1 MEPASRLRELAG
13 SIRGCTA
20 CPLWRSRQQAVPG
33 EGEPGATIFFIGEAP
48 GRQEDK
54 TGRPFVGPA
63 GRVLNGALERAGL
76 RRRETFIT
84 SVVKCKPPGREK
96 PKRNE
101 VTTCTN
107 LYLFHQIEAVDPRV
121 IVTLGNYGL
130 QALLGS
136 KATVG
141 AYRGRVVRWRH
152 WPVWPTYHPAAALR
166 NPRTKRILEEDLRA
180 LARFLKKRAPEGTAD
195 RSRSRSVRGGSKGS
209 PGPPVS
215 ARTSQQRRSRRR

>member
-13 SIRGCTA
+13 HIRGCTA
-20 CPLWRSRQQAVPG
+20 CPLWRGRQQAVPG
-33 EGEPGATIFFIGEAP
+33 EGEPGAVIFFIGEAP

-76 RRRETFIT
+76 TRGETFIT

-121 IVTLGNYGL
+121 VVTLGNYGL

-136 KATVG
+136 RATVG
-141 AYRGRVVRWRH
+141 AYRGKVVRWRH

-166 NPRTKRILEEDLRA
+166 NPRTMEVLQKDLRA
-180 LARFLKKRAPEGTAD
+180 LARFLKKKAPEGEGGRRRTRA
-195 RSRSRSVRGGSKGS
+195 VRGRRGTSQGRR
-209 PGPPVS
+209 VT
-215 ARTSQQRRSRRR
+215 ARTPQSRQSGGR